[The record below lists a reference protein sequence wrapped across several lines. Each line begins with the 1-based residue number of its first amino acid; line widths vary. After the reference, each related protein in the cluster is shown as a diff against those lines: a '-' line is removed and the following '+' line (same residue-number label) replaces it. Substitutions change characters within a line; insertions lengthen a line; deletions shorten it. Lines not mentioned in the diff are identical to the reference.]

1 MELGLLAKSSGDS
14 KLSIRLM
21 SLARLDPQR
30 VTEER
35 FGITY
40 HERYVG
46 TLLKELRFAHISA
59 RPHQPADQRYRSA
72 CLFGTICPA
81 CGISAGLALTF
92 ADTMQLHL
100 DEISRLVPRQAHAV
114 LLPDRAG
121 RHTTAKLDF
130 SSNMTLIVLPSRAP
144 ELNPVRTVWQSLRQN
159 WISNRVFEPY
169 DAIIEAI
176 CDVWQKLLAH
186 PGIIKS
192 IGARKWAHVGQSI

>member
-159 WISNRVFEPY
+159 WISNRVFKRY
-169 DAIIEAI
+169 DAIIEAL
-176 CDVWQKLLAH
+176 CDA
-186 PGIIKS
+186 GKS
-192 IGARKWAHVGQSI
+192 SSPTPA